1 MKKQTKKEGIGVW
14 SAVKTIS
21 GSIRE
26 YKKPSILAPLFIA
39 MEVVF
44 ECLIPWVLTLL
55 LGAMEYVSGTSVN
68 PDPLSVKIV
77 NLISG
82 GGTPN
87 LLTVILWFALVL
99 LLMAMLS
106 LSCGVLSGRFC
117 SVASNGFAKN
127 LRKDI
132 YTNVQTFSFSNIDKF
147 SSSSLMTRLTTDV
160 SNVQMAFMMLIRVA
174 VRSPLMFIF
183 SVAMSFAISSIS
195 SRACPVAPVFD
206 AMESIPSSTLLN
218 AMTDAVPTATIG
230 AVRFFVIES
239 PTDVT
244 FSPTPCNFSP

>member
-106 LSCGVLSGRFC
+106 LLCGALSGRFC

-127 LRKDI
+127 LRKDMFKKI
-132 YTNVQTFSFSNIDKF
+132 QGFSRN
-147 SSSSLMTRLTTDV
+147 
-160 SNVQMAFMMLIRVA
+160 
-174 VRSPLMFIF
+174 
-183 SVAMSFAISSIS
+183 
-195 SRACPVAPVFD
+195 
-206 AMESIPSSTLLN
+206 
-218 AMTDAVPTATIG
+218 
-230 AVRFFVIES
+230 
-239 PTDVT
+239 
-244 FSPTPCNFSP
+244 